1 MIPLEEECG
10 CISTYMNIQSERFS
24 NRFEFELEPCPEDIR
39 NLPVPR
45 LLLQPLVENAVKYG
59 MEKIEENGKVRM
71 FFQRN
76 ESKVSVVVEET
87 GIDITCEEVAE
98 MNERIQNPPE
108 DGEIT
113 STVNTNRRIKLFYG
127 EEYQLLYV
135 RTEQGALQ
143 AIAELD
149 GGKVYEQME
158 SHGGGR

>member
-1 MIPLEEECG
+1 
-10 CISTYMNIQSERFS
+10 MNIQSERFS

>member
-87 GIDITCEEVAE
+87 GIDITCEEVDE

-127 EEYQLLYV
+127 EEYKLLYV